1 MNHLYLYV
9 ALIGVV
15 LVLFALTRNGKKS
28 APATI
33 SVPTQPVG
41 QSMLERDVKAT
52 LDEFIGHFERE
63 QTQLLQTIDEA
74 RQDSVQ
80 QLQAQQELIQRLEQR
95 VAHLEAKVEEQALQ
109 LVDVQETAGQNVQ
122 TEALT
127 DDVQVPALSP
137 ELPKSTFA
145 FNEKYAKVVEL
156 YRQGLT
162 AEQIARETEIGLG
175 EIHFVLGLV
184 KQEES

>member
-1 MNHLYLYV
+1 MDHLYLYV

-28 APATI
+28 APVTT
-33 SVPTQPVG
+33 SVSTQPMG
-41 QSMLERDVKAT
+41 QSMLEREVKAT
-52 LDEFIGHFERE
+52 LDEFIIHFERE
-63 QTQLLQTIDEA
+63 QTQLLQTITEA

-95 VAHLEAKVEEQALQ
+95 VALLEAKVEGQAMQ
-109 LVDVQETAGQNVQ
+109 LADVQASAGQHVHVQ
-122 TEALT
+122 TET
-127 DDVQVPALSP
+127 DDVQEHALSP
-137 ELPKSTFA
+137 EPPKSTFA